1 MLWLLYLFQLNGR
14 IFISTQRPLR
24 KSSTSFL
31 QYFFAYA
38 FQDLHCSLD
47 VISSS
52 RRISAMHVAIDMTRL
67 GDFFERVGNF
77 RAGDFLGDF
86 FVGGGDRGGDFG
98 VKFFFHVHAL

>member
-1 MLWLLYLFQLNGR
+1 M
-14 IFISTQRPLR
+14 
-24 KSSTSFL
+24 
-31 QYFFAYA
+31 
-38 FQDLHCSLD
+38 D

-86 FVGGGDRGGDFG
+86 FVGDRAGDRADDRGGDFG